1 MPWPFLPPNPDTF
14 PAPHDGELFV
24 FSLTLTGMRPYDEQA
39 DHGFQVDQATAS
51 VYMPIVESPTAFKYR
66 GICMAPLGRVGSTA
80 TYKGTYV
87 PLGKSNTHAVEVDA
101 RQLTGGIT
109 QVSVQRVGSKAI
121 FTVGVDTGGASGLS
135 VVAAPFMPSAPR
147 FASES
152 AYIAAGDVEAVA
164 SGATVVKLT
173 VTAGSLTQ
181 YGLFLASGL
190 PTSITPRS
198 AGRLVKI

>member
-39 DHGFQVDQATAS
+39 DHSFLVDQATAS
-51 VYMPIVESPTAFKYR
+51 VYMPIVESPTAYKYR
-66 GICMAPLGRVGSTA
+66 GICMAALPRVGTTA

-87 PLGKSNTHAVEVDA
+87 PLGKSNTHDVAVDA

-109 QVSVQRVGSKAI
+109 SVAVQRSGSKAI
-121 FTVGVDTGGASGLS
+121 FTVGVDTGGTSGLS
-135 VVAAPFMPSAPR
+135 VVAAPYMPTALR

-152 AYIAAGDVEAVA
+152 AYMAAGDIEAVPTA
-164 SGATVVKLT
+164 STTVKLT
-173 VTAGSLTQ
+173 VTAGSLTH
-181 YGLFLASGL
+181 YGVFLASGL
-190 PTSITPRS
+190 PSSINPRS